1 MDVTEVADAQQGPV
15 GPPDTRFADWKAA
28 HEPLGDAAVRVTAA
42 DFNGT
47 DWDGCPFSAMPE
59 WLRCGL
65 RQGAVKVS
73 HTSGGTDYAVWDVS
87 TPLGLVRA
95 LPGDYIVHA
104 DGVLAVDEYL
114 ENYRHPARLP
124 PLVAGLRYEDVL
136 PYTAIDMS
144 EGIKRDGPFHAAWV
158 FLRRVF
164 S

>member
-73 HTSGGTDYAVWDVS
+73 SASRGYDYAVWDVT
-87 TPLGLVRA
+87 TPDKVFRA
-95 LPGDYIVHA
+95 KPGDYIIC
-104 DGVLAVDEYL
+104 
-114 ENYRHPARLP
+114 LP
-124 PLVAGLRYEDVL
+124 GGALTVNFYP
-136 PYTAIDMS
+136 
-144 EGIKRDGPFHAAWV
+144 EGR
-158 FLRRVF
+158 
-164 S
+164 